1 MADDG
6 NDERD
11 GLWRS
16 CKYGRYDEW
25 ISGSPGYAG
34 YDEWISGIPGYAG
47 YDE

>member
-1 MADDG
+1 MTNDG

-25 ISGSPGYAG
+25 ISGSTGYDG
-34 YDEWISGIPGYAG
+34 YDEWISDRKDG
-47 YDE
+47 